1 MIAEL
6 VFSAN
11 LDGANASQR
20 VIDATVMRTVENNF
34 ILILF
39 LFYLACI
46 LFLIRRDA
54 PITS

>member
-6 VFSAN
+6 VLSAN

-46 LFLIRRDA
+46 LFLIHHA
-54 PITS
+54 PIAS